1 MIQRMLFY
9 IALLSTV
16 GCYAATKSTM
26 DLSKAE
32 QKLAA
37 AKSADAQRHAVYAW
51 TMADSYMKKARD
63 EWGHSDY
70 EAAEAMMKKAE
81 QWADKALQIA
91 RTAPADSKWGT
102 EQLEDKPQSSD
113 VPQNASSTPGVWQ

>member
-9 IALLSTV
+9 AALLSTL
-16 GCYAATKSTM
+16 GCYAATKSTL

-32 QKLAA
+32 QKLTA
-37 AKSADAQRHAVYAW
+37 AKAADAQRHAVYAW

-102 EQLEDKPQSSD
+102 EQLEDKPQQSD
-113 VPQNASSTPGVWQ
+113 APQNTSTTPGVWQ